1 MSILSKNSCITVLD
15 TYIQRSD
22 HLHRIYKFLHIFSHV
37 PISIQS
43 IFLGVYVIYGPNIPI
58 TKDKRTLQAVVGALE
73 IFWGLLSCSAYLLQY
88 GRYSSEMQRA
98 GNNLRKLK
106 KLVLSEEDM
115 EGMFVNILAHLN
127 FIIQYSSGAIPHTGM
142 HPSLLFPQERHVLLS
157 VRSQS
162 ARLPELGFDLRDIRT
177 AQHWDHTVFSKVLAA
192 VNAPTILSLVNC

>member
-127 FIIQYSSGAIPHTGM
+127 FIIQYSSVLRNYTPPERFHT
-142 HPSLLFPQERHVLLS
+142 
-157 VRSQS
+157 
-162 ARLPELGFDLRDIRT
+162 PECTR
-177 AQHWDHTVFSKVLAA
+177 VFSSLKKDTFYSQYVLR
-192 VNAPTILSLVNC
+192 VLDYLSSDSISVISEPPNTGITLCSRRSSPL